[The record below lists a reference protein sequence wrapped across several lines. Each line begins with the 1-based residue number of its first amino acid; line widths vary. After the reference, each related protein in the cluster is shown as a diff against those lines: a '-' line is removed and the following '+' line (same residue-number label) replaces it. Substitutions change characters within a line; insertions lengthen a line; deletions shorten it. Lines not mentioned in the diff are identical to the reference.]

1 MLETQEKVGDVRRT
15 PFGALKRICEENSMS
30 RVLGSDMLARFERVT
45 NHKVQEKQQEKKT
58 QTTTK
63 NEKVPLFT
71 EEDMTTILH
80 KDIEISMEE
89 RD

>member
-1 MLETQEKVGDVRRT
+1 MKYWEINSYYRYKV
-15 PFGALKRICEENSMS
+15 K
-30 RVLGSDMLARFERVT
+30 
-45 NHKVQEKQQEKKT
+45 EKQQEKQT
-58 QTTTK
+58 QKITK

>member
-1 MLETQEKVGDVRRT
+1 METQEKVGDVRRT
-15 PFGALKRICEENSMS
+15 PFGALKRVCEENSMT
-30 RVLGSDMLARFERVT
+30 RVLGSDMLTRIERE
-45 NHKVQEKQQEKKT
+45 NNNKVKEKQQEKKKKKI
-58 QTTTK
+58 TK

>member
-1 MLETQEKVGDVRRT
+1 MEANGKVGTVKMK
-15 PFGALKRICEENSMS
+15 PFYALKRVCEENSMS

-45 NHKVQEKQQEKKT
+45 NHKVQEKQQEKQT
-58 QTTTK
+58 QKTTK

>member
-45 NHKVQEKQQEKKT
+45 NHKVQEKQQEKQT
-58 QTTTK
+58 QKLIK

-71 EEDMTTILH
+71 EEDMSTILH
-80 KDIEISMEE
+80 KDMEASMGE
-89 RD
+89 RG